1 MIYETN
7 LKNLLAI
14 LTAAKL
20 GGFNIKVDSTTLQKA
35 WSYAYANIADQ
46 IPEKSDDIAF
56 FKKEEFL
63 KLLQRTAPEKIEE
76 SGKLTSYYRRIL
88 KQAIKLNLLK
98 PFSKKERFDA
108 KNKKGKIYILLE
120 SGNLYFTGPKIVEEL
135 VLFYCDME
143 TILVYNFIFSNL
155 DNNLAEIYKEIEKE
169 GLLED
174 VDFIY

>member
-20 GGFNIKVDSTTLQKA
+20 GGFNVKADSTTLKKI
-35 WSYAYANIADQ
+35 WSYAYANIYDK

-63 KLLQRTAPEKIEE
+63 KLLQRTAPEEIEK
-76 SGKLTSYYRRIL
+76 SGKLTSYYKSIL
-88 KQAIKLNLLK
+88 KQAIKLKMLK
-98 PFSKKERFDA
+98 PISKKENFDA
-108 KNKKGKIYILLE
+108 KNKKNKIYILIE
-120 SGNLYFTGPKIVEEL
+120 NGNLYFFGAKIVEEL
-135 VLFYCDME
+135 TLFYCDME
-143 TILVYNFIFSNL
+143 TILVYNFIFGSFE
-155 DNNLAEIYKEIEKE
+155 NNLAEIYKEIEKE

-174 VDFIY
+174 VDFII